1 MAGATSDLVRT
12 LGVGQLVLRERQRVT
27 AGEKQWVV
35 QETPQNLQQVALGV
49 PFQVFPVVGKGSRR
63 PCISNLS
70 QKKTKPLE
78 KKKPAGPEWLSEA
91 WLQI

>member
-1 MAGATSDLVRT
+1 MTVSHSWGEA
-12 LGVGQLVLRERQRVT
+12 VG
-27 AGEKQWVV
+27 GPGD
-35 QETPQNLQQVALGV
+35 PQNLQQVALGV
-49 PFQVFPVVGKGSRR
+49 PFQVFPVVGKGSGR

-70 QKKTKPLE
+70 KKKKKKTLE